1 MNRRGTYHE
10 DDDCIR
16 PVRVDILDQVDVGMV
31 VIPAG
36 DFVGMAMIVTAH
48 LNDHK
53 IGRLLCLD
61 VPLLGIAV
69 VD

>member
-1 MNRRGTYHE
+1 M
-10 DDDCIR
+10 
-16 PVRVDILDQVDVGMV
+16 DILDQVDVGMV